1 MNSILGG
8 LPDMPNRVNIGVGVV
23 KGSSRRAPP
32 DYRRAHVGFMTL
44 LDILPSLGH
53 AAPPRFDPATW
64 PITAHPDEEG
74 RLCVGGVALADI
86 ADEFDTP
93 AYVIDETDFRHRAR
107 RYRKALR
114 AAGNT
119 EVVYAGKSLLSTA
132 VARWAREEGLGIDVC
147 STGELATALA
157 GGVGPARIVMHG
169 NAKSP
174 EELREAVRVG
184 VGRIVLDS
192 RMEIAYLAGLAR
204 RRQPVL
210 IRVTPDIDIHGH
222 RAVTTGVSDQK
233 FGFTLAGDHAADAV
247 RRVLAHP
254 ILDLVGLHCHIGSQV
269 SDPALYGEAIRR
281 MVAAMAD
288 IRARHGVIL
297 TELNIGGGHAIP
309 YVPGDR
315 ELDLD
320 ALAAVIENALDEA
333 CAAERFPRPQ
343 IVVEPGRAISGRA
356 GVTLYR
362 VRSVKT
368 QFGGR
373 TFVAVDGGMSD
384 NPRVSLYGARYAVAL
399 ANRHPLGLNQHVTVA
414 GRHCEAGD
422 EIARDIEL
430 PADLRPGDLLAV
442 ACTGAYHHSMASNYN
457 MVGRPSLVAV
467 KDGRARELVRR
478 ETVADLL
485 ARDCG

>member
-1 MNSILGG
+1 
-8 LPDMPNRVNIGVGVV
+8 
-23 KGSSRRAPP
+23 
-32 DYRRAHVGFMTL
+32 MTL

-53 AAPPRFDPATW
+53 AAPPRFDPAIW
-64 PITAHPDEEG
+64 PLTAHPDEEG

-86 ADEFDTP
+86 ADEFNTP
-93 AYVIDETDFRHRAR
+93 AYVIDEADFRHRAR
-107 RYRKALR
+107 RYRRALR
-114 AAGNT
+114 GV

-132 VARWAREEGLGIDVC
+132 VARWARDEGLGVDVC
-147 STGELATALA
+147 SAGELATALA
-157 GGVGPARIVMHG
+157 GGVDPARIVMHG

-174 EELREAVRVG
+174 DELRDAVRAG
-184 VGRIVLDS
+184 VGRVVVDS
-192 RMEIAYLAGLAR
+192 CMEIAYLAGLAR

-233 FGFTLAGDHAADAV
+233 FGFTLAGDHATDAV

-269 SDPALYGEAIRR
+269 SDAALYGEAIRR
-281 MVAAMAD
+281 MIAAMAD

-297 TELNIGGGHAIP
+297 TELNIVGGHAIP

-320 ALAAVIENALDEA
+320 ELAAAIEDALDEA
-333 CAAERFPRPQ
+333 CAAEQFPRPQ

-384 NPRVSLYGARYAVAL
+384 NPRVALYGAQYAVAL
-399 ANRHPLGLNQHVTVA
+399 ANRHPLGLKQTVTVA
-414 GRHCEAGD
+414 GRHCESGD

>member
-1 MNSILGG
+1 
-8 LPDMPNRVNIGVGVV
+8 
-23 KGSSRRAPP
+23 
-32 DYRRAHVGFMTL
+32 MTL
-44 LDILPSLGH
+44 LDILPSVGH
-53 AAPPRFDPATW
+53 AAPPRFDPAIW

-74 RLCVGGVALADI
+74 RLCVGGVPLADI
-86 ADEFDTP
+86 ADEFGTP
-93 AYVIDETDFRHRAR
+93 AYVLDETDFRRRAR
-107 RYRKALR
+107 HYRKSLR
-114 AAGNT
+114 GVQ
-119 EVVYAGKSLLSTA
+119 VVYAGKSLLTTA
-132 VARWAREEGLGIDVC
+132 VARWARDENLGIDVC
-147 STGELATALA
+147 SAGELAVALA
-157 GGVGPARIVMHG
+157 GGADPARIIMHG

-174 EELREAVRVG
+174 DELREAVRAG

-192 RMEIAYLAGLAR
+192 CMEIAYLAGLAR

-233 FGFTLAGDHAADAV
+233 FGFTLAGDHAAEAV
-247 RRVLAHP
+247 KRVLAHP

-269 SDPALYGEAIRR
+269 TDPALYGEAIHRLI
-281 MVAAMAD
+281 AAMAD

-297 TELNIGGGHAIP
+297 TELNLGGGHAIP

-320 ALAAVIENALDEA
+320 ALARVIEDALDEA
-333 CAAERFPRPQ
+333 CAAEHFPRPSV
-343 IVVEPGRAISGRA
+343 VVEPGRAISGRA

-368 QFGGR
+368 QASGR

-384 NPRVSLYGARYAVAL
+384 NPRVSLYGARYTVAL
-399 ANRHPLGLNQHVTVA
+399 ANRQPLGLKQLVTVA

-430 PADLRPGDLLAV
+430 PADVRPGDLLAV

-457 MVGRPSLVAV
+457 MVGRPAV
-467 KDGRARELVRR
+467 VGVRDGRARELVRR

-485 ARDCG
+485 ARDRG

>member
-1 MNSILGG
+1 
-8 LPDMPNRVNIGVGVV
+8 MPNRVNIGVGVV

-384 NPRVSLYGARYAVAL
+384 NPRVSLYDARYAVAL
-399 ANRHPLGLNQHVTVA
+399 ANRHPLGLKQHVTVA

-442 ACTGAYHHSMASNYN
+442 ACTGAYHHSMASNCN